1 MNQPIGKSLAE
12 FHSVFGCKRNKNFKS
27 NTIEDVELLVLRKN
41 LIKEEVEEV
50 FEAIKESNESHSLRE
65 LDIFSSNQVNEAHV
79 LKELVDV
86 VVVCVGMADT
96 YGWDFDTA
104 FKRVHESNMSKLD
117 DDGKPIY
124 REDGKVIKSKN
135 YKAPYLSDLV

>member
-12 FHSVFGCKRNKNFKS
+12 FHSVFGCKRNQNFKN
-27 NTIEDVELLVLRKN
+27 NTIEDVELLVLKKN

-50 FEAIKESNESHSLRE
+50 FEAIKES
-65 LDIFSSNQVNEAHV
+65 NEAHV

-135 YKAPYLSDLV
+135 YKAPSLSDLV

>member
-12 FHSVFGCKRNKNFKS
+12 FHSVFDCKRNQNFKNNS
-27 NTIEDVELLVLRKN
+27 IEDVELLVLRKN

-50 FEAIKESNESHSLRE
+50 FEAIKESH
-65 LDIFSSNQVNEAHV
+65 EAHV

-117 DDGKPIY
+117 DDGNPIY
-124 REDGKVIKSKN
+124 REDGKVLKGPHYQPPN
-135 YKAPYLSDLV
+135 LRDLI

>member
-1 MNQPIGKSLAE
+1 MNQSIGKSLAE
-12 FHSVFGCKRNKNFKS
+12 FHSVFGCKRNQNFKS
-27 NTIEDVELLVLRKN
+27 KTIEDVELLVLRKN

-50 FEAIKESNESHSLRE
+50 FEAIKES
-65 LDIFSSNQVNEAHV
+65 NEAHV

>member
-1 MNQPIGKSLAE
+1 MNQLLGKSLAE
-12 FHSVFGCKRNKNFKS
+12 FHSVFGCKRNQNFK
-27 NTIEDVELLVLRKN
+27 NKTIEDVELLVLRKN

-50 FEAIKESNESHSLRE
+50 FAAIKES
-65 LDIFSSNQVNEAHV
+65 NEAHV

>member
-1 MNQPIGKSLAE
+1 MNQPLGKSLAE

-50 FEAIKESNESHSLRE
+50 FEAIKES
-65 LDIFSSNQVNEAHV
+65 NEAHV

>member
-1 MNQPIGKSLAE
+1 MNQSIGKSLAE

-50 FEAIKESNESHSLRE
+50 FEAIKES
-65 LDIFSSNQVNEAHV
+65 NEAHV

>member
-12 FHSVFGCKRNKNFKS
+12 FHSVFDCKRNQNFKNNS
-27 NTIEDVELLVLRKN
+27 IEDVELLVLRKN
-41 LIKEEVEEV
+41 LIKEEIEEV
-50 FEAIKESNESHSLRE
+50 FEAIKESH
-65 LDIFSSNQVNEAHV
+65 EAHV

>member
-1 MNQPIGKSLAE
+1 MALSVGKSIAE
-12 FHSVFGCKRNKNFKS
+12 FHTVFGCERNKSFKS
-27 NTIEDVELLVLRKN
+27 SSINSTELLVLRKN
-41 LIKEEVEEV
+41 LIKEEMEE
-50 FEAIKESNESHSLRE
+50 K
-65 LDIFSSNQVNEAHV
+65 DEAHV

-96 YGWDFDTA
+96 YGWDFDNA

-117 DDGKPIY
+117 DEGKPIY

-135 YKAPYLSDLV
+135 YKEPYLDDLV

>member
-1 MNQPIGKSLAE
+1 MNQSIGKSLAE
-12 FHSVFGCKRNKNFKS
+12 FHSVFGCKRNQNFKN
-27 NTIEDVELLVLRKN
+27 NTIEDVELLVLKKN
-41 LIKEEVEEV
+41 LIKEEVDEV
-50 FEAIKESNESHSLRE
+50 FEAIKES
-65 LDIFSSNQVNEAHV
+65 NEAHV

>member
-12 FHSVFGCKRNKNFKS
+12 FHSVFGCKRNQNFKN

-50 FEAIKESNESHSLRE
+50 FEAIKESH
-65 LDIFSSNQVNEAHV
+65 EAHI

>member
-1 MNQPIGKSLAE
+1 MNQPLGKSLAE
-12 FHSVFGCKRNKNFKS
+12 FHSVFGCKRNKNFKN

-50 FEAIKESNESHSLRE
+50 FAAIKES
-65 LDIFSSNQVNEAHV
+65 NEAHV

>member
-12 FHSVFGCKRNKNFKS
+12 FHSVFDCKRNQNFKNNS
-27 NTIEDVELLVLRKN
+27 IEDAELLVLRKN

-50 FEAIKESNESHSLRE
+50 FEAIKESH
-65 LDIFSSNQVNEAHV
+65 EAHV

>member
-1 MNQPIGKSLAE
+1 MNQSIGKSLAE
-12 FHSVFGCKRNKNFKS
+12 FHSVFGCKRNQNFKN

-50 FEAIKESNESHSLRE
+50 FEAIKESH
-65 LDIFSSNQVNEAHV
+65 EAHV

-86 VVVCVGMADT
+86 VVVCVGMSDT
-96 YGWDFDTA
+96 YGWDFDNA

-117 DDGKPIY
+117 DEGKPIY

-135 YKAPYLSDLV
+135 YKEPYLDDLV

>member
-12 FHSVFGCKRNKNFKS
+12 FHSVFGCKRNQNFKN

-50 FEAIKESNESHSLRE
+50 FEAIKES
-65 LDIFSSNQVNEAHV
+65 NEAHV

-117 DDGKPIY
+117 DEGKPIY
-124 REDGKVIKSKN
+124 REDGKVLKSKN

>member
-1 MNQPIGKSLAE
+1 MVSVAKCLAE
-12 FHSVFGCKRNKNFKS
+12 FHSVFGCSRHEKFVMNS
-27 NTIEDVELLVLRKN
+27 LADTELLLLRKK
-41 LIKEEVEEV
+41 LINEEVEEL
-50 FEAIKESNESHSLRE
+50 FDAIKERNKQE
-65 LDIFSSNQVNEAHV
+65 I

-117 DDGKPIY
+117 DDGRPLR

-135 YKAPYLSDLV
+135 YKPPYLSDLV

>member
-12 FHSVFGCKRNKNFKS
+12 FHSVFGCKRNQNFKN
-27 NTIEDVELLVLRKN
+27 NTIEDVELLVLKKN

-50 FEAIKESNESHSLRE
+50 FAAIKES
-65 LDIFSSNQVNEAHV
+65 NEAHV

>member
-12 FHSVFGCKRNKNFKS
+12 FHSVFGCKRNQNFKN

-50 FEAIKESNESHSLRE
+50 FAAIKES
-65 LDIFSSNQVNEAHV
+65 NEAHV

>member
-12 FHSVFGCKRNKNFKS
+12 FHSVFGCKRNQNFKS

-50 FEAIKESNESHSLRE
+50 FEAIKESH
-65 LDIFSSNQVNEAHV
+65 EAHV

>member
-12 FHSVFGCKRNKNFKS
+12 FHSVFGCKRNQNFKN

-50 FEAIKESNESHSLRE
+50 FEAIKES
-65 LDIFSSNQVNEAHV
+65 NEAHV

>member
-12 FHSVFGCKRNKNFKS
+12 FHSVFGCKRNQNFKN
-27 NTIEDVELLVLRKN
+27 NTIEDVELLVLKKN
-41 LIKEEVEEV
+41 LIKEEVDEV
-50 FEAIKESNESHSLRE
+50 FEAIKESNE
-65 LDIFSSNQVNEAHV
+65 AHV
-79 LKELVDV
+79 LKELVDGV
-86 VVVCVGMADT
+86 AVCVGMADT

>member
-50 FEAIKESNESHSLRE
+50 FEAIKESH
-65 LDIFSSNQVNEAHV
+65 EAHV